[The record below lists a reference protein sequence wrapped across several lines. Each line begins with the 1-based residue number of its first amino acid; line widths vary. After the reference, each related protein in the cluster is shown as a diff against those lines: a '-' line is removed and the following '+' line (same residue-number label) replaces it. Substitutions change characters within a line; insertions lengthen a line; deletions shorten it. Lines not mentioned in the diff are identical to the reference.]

1 MDNQL
6 MELDDISYAL
16 NAISDHTK
24 FVPLILFIPC
34 ILLQSTDPQT
44 KALNTIH
51 NNYYNSYM
59 FRHRGAI
66 SGSLRT
72 KHYKPNMFIT
82 NM

>member
-1 MDNQL
+1 

-24 FVPLILFIPC
+24 LVGLILFIPC
-34 ILLQSTDPQT
+34 ILLQSTDPPT

-59 FRHRGAI
+59 FRHCSAI
-66 SGSLRT
+66 LGELQN
-72 KHYKPNMFIT
+72 KGLQAQHIHN
-82 NM
+82 